1 MAGKMDPS
9 QDFPRWSR
17 EKKFSF
23 GHMINLL
30 LIKLFR
36 SRWLYISLVPLC
48 TFIDLKRR
56 MYLGQLQYPAILST
70 RLVNKAYGNCYIT
83 VPVTPCVFLSL

>member
-1 MAGKMDPS
+1 MDPS
-9 QDFPRWSR
+9 HDFPRWSR

-48 TFIDLKRR
+48 TFIDFDFVSVKKNAENNLENI
-56 MYLGQLQYPAILST
+56 QPS
-70 RLVNKAYGNCYIT
+70 
-83 VPVTPCVFLSL
+83 